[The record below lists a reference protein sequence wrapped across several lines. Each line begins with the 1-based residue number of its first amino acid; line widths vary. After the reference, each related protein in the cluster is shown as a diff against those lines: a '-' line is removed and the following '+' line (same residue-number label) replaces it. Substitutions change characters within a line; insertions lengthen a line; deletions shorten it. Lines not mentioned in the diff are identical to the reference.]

1 MIFWRQT
8 LVYRDCFVYNK
19 VVWCVRLKNGS
30 CSIKE
35 KVKKYFIKIGG
46 NTCGLFKHN
55 ESKSK
60 GRQEGNRSAEAYE
73 KRNLE
78 AAAECLKEE
87 LADIILIGKKDKI
100 MEAAGSFDVSKAI
113 FVDPE
118 TYDRMDEM
126 VAGLAEARKSKGMTL
141 EEARKILMDDSL
153 FVAVMLV
160 KMGVADGMVSGAIHS
175 TADTL
180 RPALQILKTAPGT
193 ELVSS
198 FFIMVT
204 KTPQYGDDGIL
215 LFADCALNQ
224 NPNPA
229 ELACIAGDSAK
240 SYNAFI
246 GKEARVA
253 MLSHSTMGSAKHADV
268 TKVVDAVKIA
278 KEKYPDLKLDGEIQ
292 LDAAIVKEVGE
303 LKAPNSTVAGKANV
317 LVFPDIDAGNIGYK
331 LVQRFGNAEAFG
343 PILQGIAKPVN
354 DLSRGCSANDIV
366 AVVAL
371 TSVQAQVMANK

>member
-1 MIFWRQT
+1 MDFLST
-8 LVYRDCFVYNK
+8 MKAKAKADKK
-19 VVWCVRLKNGS
+19 VIVLP
-30 CSIKE
+30 
-35 KVKKYFIKIGG
+35 
-46 NTCGLFKHN
+46 
-55 ESKSK
+55 ES
-60 GRQEGNRSAEAYE
+60 YE

-354 DLSRGCSANDIV
+354 DLSRGFSANDIV

>member
-1 MIFWRQT
+1 MDFLST
-8 LVYRDCFVYNK
+8 MKAKAKADKK
-19 VVWCVRLKNGS
+19 VIVLP
-30 CSIKE
+30 
-35 KVKKYFIKIGG
+35 
-46 NTCGLFKHN
+46 
-55 ESKSK
+55 ES
-60 GRQEGNRSAEAYE
+60 YE

-268 TKVVDAVKIA
+268 TKVVDAGKIA

>member
-1 MIFWRQT
+1 MDFLT
-8 LVYRDCFVYNK
+8 LM
-19 VVWCVRLKNGS
+19 
-30 CSIKE
+30 KE
-35 KVKKYFIKIGG
+35 KARADKKVIV
-46 NTCGLFKHN
+46 LP
-55 ESKSK
+55 ES
-60 GRQEGNRSAEAYE
+60 YE

-78 AAAECLKEE
+78 AAAVCLQED
-87 LADIILIGKKDKI
+87 LADIVLIGNKEEI
-100 MEAAGSFDVSKAI
+100 MAEAGSFDVSKAI
-113 FVDPE
+113 FVDPNAYE
-118 TYDRMDEM
+118 KMDEM
-126 VAGLAEARKSKGMTL
+126 VEGLAEARKSKGMTR
-141 EEARKILMDDSL
+141 EEAKKVLLDDAM
-153 FVAVMLV
+153 FVGVMLV

-204 KTPQYGDDGIL
+204 QTPQYGDDGIL

-224 NPNPA
+224 NPTPA

-240 SYNAFI
+240 SYEAFV

-268 TKVVDAVKIA
+268 TKVVDAVQIA
-278 KEKYPDLKLDGEIQ
+278 KEKYPSIKLDGEIQ
-292 LDAAIVKEVGE
+292 LDAAIVKDVGE
-303 LKAPNSTVAGKANV
+303 LKAPQSSVAGKANV
-317 LVFPDIDAGNIGYK
+317 LVFPAIDAGNIGYK

-343 PILQGIAKPVN
+343 PVLQGIAKPVN
-354 DLSRGCSANDIV
+354 DLSRGCSASDIV

-371 TSVQAQVMANK
+371 TAVQAQVMEK

>member
-1 MIFWRQT
+1 MDFLST
-8 LVYRDCFVYNK
+8 MKAKAKAD
-19 VVWCVRLKNGS
+19 
-30 CSIKE
+30 
-35 KVKKYFIKIGG
+35 KKIIV
-46 NTCGLFKHN
+46 LP
-55 ESKSK
+55 ES
-60 GRQEGNRSAEAYE
+60 YE
-73 KRNLE
+73 IRNLE
-78 AAAECLKEE
+78 AAAECLRDE
-87 LADIILIGKKDKI
+87 LAEIVLIGNKEKI

-118 TYDRMDEM
+118 NYERMDEM

-141 EEARKILMDDSL
+141 EEARKILLDDSL

-240 SYNAFI
+240 SYAAFV

-278 KEKYPDLKLDGEIQ
+278 KEKFPELKLDGEIQ

-303 LKAPNSTVAGKANV
+303 LKAPNSDVAGKANV

-354 DLSRGCSANDIV
+354 DLSRGCSASDIV

-371 TSVQAQVMANK
+371 TSVQAQVMGK

>member
-1 MIFWRQT
+1 MDFLST
-8 LVYRDCFVYNK
+8 MKAKAKADKK
-19 VVWCVRLKNGS
+19 VIVLP
-30 CSIKE
+30 
-35 KVKKYFIKIGG
+35 
-46 NTCGLFKHN
+46 
-55 ESKSK
+55 ES
-60 GRQEGNRSAEAYE
+60 YE

-354 DLSRGCSANDIV
+354 DLSRGCSATDIV

>member
-1 MIFWRQT
+1 MDFLST
-8 LVYRDCFVYNK
+8 MKAKAKADKK
-19 VVWCVRLKNGS
+19 VIVLP
-30 CSIKE
+30 
-35 KVKKYFIKIGG
+35 
-46 NTCGLFKHN
+46 
-55 ESKSK
+55 ES
-60 GRQEGNRSAEAYE
+60 YE

-268 TKVVDAVKIA
+268 TKVVGAVKIA

>member
-1 MIFWRQT
+1 MDFLST
-8 LVYRDCFVYNK
+8 MKAKAKADKK
-19 VVWCVRLKNGS
+19 VIVLP
-30 CSIKE
+30 
-35 KVKKYFIKIGG
+35 
-46 NTCGLFKHN
+46 
-55 ESKSK
+55 ES
-60 GRQEGNRSAEAYE
+60 YE

-141 EEARKILMDDSL
+141 KEARKILMDDSL

>member
-1 MIFWRQT
+1 MDFLST
-8 LVYRDCFVYNK
+8 MKAKAKADKK
-19 VVWCVRLKNGS
+19 VIVLP
-30 CSIKE
+30 
-35 KVKKYFIKIGG
+35 
-46 NTCGLFKHN
+46 
-55 ESKSK
+55 ES
-60 GRQEGNRSAEAYE
+60 YE

-87 LADIILIGKKDKI
+87 LADIVLIGKKDKI

-278 KEKYPDLKLDGEIQ
+278 KEKYPELKLDGEIQ

-317 LVFPDIDAGNIGYK
+317 LVFPDIDAGT
-331 LVQRFGNAEAFG
+331 
-343 PILQGIAKPVN
+343 
-354 DLSRGCSANDIV
+354 SAI
-366 AVVAL
+366 
-371 TSVQAQVMANK
+371 SWYEIR

>member
-1 MIFWRQT
+1 MDF
-8 LVYRDCFVYNK
+8 LSEMKAKAKADKK
-19 VVWCVRLKNGS
+19 VIVLP
-30 CSIKE
+30 
-35 KVKKYFIKIGG
+35 
-46 NTCGLFKHN
+46 
-55 ESKSK
+55 ES
-60 GRQEGNRSAEAYE
+60 YE

-78 AAAECLKEE
+78 AAAECLRDE
-87 LADIILIGKKDKI
+87 LADIVLIGNKEKI

-118 TYDRMDEM
+118 NYEKMDEV
-126 VAGLAEARKSKGMTL
+126 VAALAEARKSKGMTL
-141 EEARKILMDDSL
+141 EEARKLLLDDPL
-153 FVAVMLV
+153 FMGVMLV
-160 KMGVADGMVSGAIHS
+160 KMDIADGMVSGAIHS

-204 KTPQYGDDGIL
+204 NTPQYGDDGIL

-224 NPNPA
+224 NPNPQ

-240 SYNAFI
+240 SYEAFI
-246 GKEARVA
+246 GKEPRVA

-278 KEKYPDLKLDGEIQ
+278 KEKFPNVKLDGEIQ

-331 LVQRFGNAEAFG
+331 IAQRLGNFDAYG
-343 PILQGIAKPVN
+343 PILLGLNAPIN
-354 DLSRGCSANDIV
+354 DLSRGCNAEEVYSMAIIT
-366 AVVAL
+366 AAL
-371 TSVQAQVMANK
+371 AE

>member
-1 MIFWRQT
+1 MDFLST
-8 LVYRDCFVYNK
+8 MKAKAKADKK
-19 VVWCVRLKNGS
+19 VIVLP
-30 CSIKE
+30 
-35 KVKKYFIKIGG
+35 
-46 NTCGLFKHN
+46 
-55 ESKSK
+55 ES
-60 GRQEGNRSAEAYE
+60 YE

-118 TYDRMDEM
+118 TYDRIDEM

>member
-1 MIFWRQT
+1 MDFLT
-8 LVYRDCFVYNK
+8 LM
-19 VVWCVRLKNGS
+19 
-30 CSIKE
+30 KE
-35 KVKKYFIKIGG
+35 KAKADKKVIV
-46 NTCGLFKHN
+46 LP
-55 ESKSK
+55 ES
-60 GRQEGNRSAEAYE
+60 YE
-73 KRNLE
+73 KRNLT
-78 AAAECLKEE
+78 AAAECLKDD
-87 LADIILIGKKDKI
+87 LAEIVLIGNKEKI
-100 MEAAGSFDVSKAI
+100 MEAAGSLDVSKAI

-118 TYDRMDEM
+118 SYERMDEM

-141 EEARKILMDDSL
+141 EEARKLLLDDSM
-153 FVAVMLV
+153 FVGVMLV

-204 KTPQYGDDGIL
+204 QKPQYGDDGIL

-224 NPNPA
+224 NPTPQ

-240 SYNAFI
+240 SYAAFV

-278 KEKYPDLKLDGEIQ
+278 KEKYPEIKLDGEIQ

-303 LKAPNSTVAGKANV
+303 LKAPESPVAGKANV

-343 PILQGIAKPVN
+343 PVLQGIAKPVN

-371 TSVQAQVMANK
+371 TSVQAQVMGK

>member
-1 MIFWRQT
+1 MDFLST
-8 LVYRDCFVYNK
+8 MKAKAKADKK
-19 VVWCVRLKNGS
+19 VIVLP
-30 CSIKE
+30 
-35 KVKKYFIKIGG
+35 
-46 NTCGLFKHN
+46 
-55 ESKSK
+55 ES
-60 GRQEGNRSAEAYE
+60 YE

-100 MEAAGSFDVSKAI
+100 MEAAGAFDVSKAI

-118 TYDRMDEM
+118 TYDRLDEM

>member
-1 MIFWRQT
+1 MDFLST
-8 LVYRDCFVYNK
+8 MKAKAKADKK
-19 VVWCVRLKNGS
+19 VIVLP
-30 CSIKE
+30 
-35 KVKKYFIKIGG
+35 
-46 NTCGLFKHN
+46 
-55 ESKSK
+55 ES
-60 GRQEGNRSAEAYE
+60 YE

-317 LVFPDIDAGNIGYK
+317 LVFPDIDAGNIGYN
-331 LVQRFGNAEAFG
+331 LVQRFGNADAFG

>member
-1 MIFWRQT
+1 MDFLST
-8 LVYRDCFVYNK
+8 MKAKAKADKK
-19 VVWCVRLKNGS
+19 VIVLP
-30 CSIKE
+30 
-35 KVKKYFIKIGG
+35 
-46 NTCGLFKHN
+46 
-55 ESKSK
+55 ES
-60 GRQEGNRSAEAYE
+60 YE

-113 FVDPE
+113 FVGPE

>member
-1 MIFWRQT
+1 MDFLST
-8 LVYRDCFVYNK
+8 MKAKAKADKK
-19 VVWCVRLKNGS
+19 VIVLP
-30 CSIKE
+30 
-35 KVKKYFIKIGG
+35 
-46 NTCGLFKHN
+46 
-55 ESKSK
+55 ES
-60 GRQEGNRSAEAYE
+60 YE

-317 LVFPDIDAGNIGYK
+317 LVIPDIDAGNIGYK

>member
-1 MIFWRQT
+1 MDFLST
-8 LVYRDCFVYNK
+8 MKAKAKADKK
-19 VVWCVRLKNGS
+19 VIVLP
-30 CSIKE
+30 
-35 KVKKYFIKIGG
+35 
-46 NTCGLFKHN
+46 
-55 ESKSK
+55 ES
-60 GRQEGNRSAEAYE
+60 YE

-343 PILQGIAKPVN
+343 PILQGSAKPVN

-366 AVVAL
+366 EVVAL

>member
-1 MIFWRQT
+1 MDF
-8 LVYRDCFVYNK
+8 LA
-19 VVWCVRLKNGS
+19 LM
-30 CSIKE
+30 KE
-35 KVKKYFIKIGG
+35 KAKANKKVIV
-46 NTCGLFKHN
+46 LP
-55 ESKSK
+55 ES
-60 GRQEGNRSAEAYE
+60 YE

-78 AAAECLKEE
+78 AAAECLKDG
-87 LADIILIGKKDKI
+87 LAEIVLIGNKDKI
-100 MEAAGSFDVSKAI
+100 MEAAGSFDVSDAI

-118 TYDRMDEM
+118 SYDRMDEM

-141 EEARKILMDDSL
+141 EEAKKLLMDDSM
-153 FVAVMLV
+153 FVGVMLV

-204 KTPQYGDDGIL
+204 QTPEYGDDGIL

-224 NPNPA
+224 NPTPA

-240 SYNAFI
+240 SYAAFV

-268 TKVVDAVKIA
+268 TKVVEAVKIA
-278 KEKYPDLKLDGEIQ
+278 KEKYPEIKLDGEIQ

-303 LKAPNSTVAGKANV
+303 LKAPTSPVAGKANC

-331 LVQRFGNAEAFG
+331 LVQRFGKAEAFG
-343 PILQGIAKPVN
+343 PVLQGIAKPVN

-366 AVVAL
+366 AVVAM
-371 TSVQAQVMANK
+371 TAVQAEVMGK

>member
-1 MIFWRQT
+1 MDFLST
-8 LVYRDCFVYNK
+8 MKAKAKADKK
-19 VVWCVRLKNGS
+19 VIVLP
-30 CSIKE
+30 
-35 KVKKYFIKIGG
+35 
-46 NTCGLFKHN
+46 
-55 ESKSK
+55 ES
-60 GRQEGNRSAEAYE
+60 YE

-204 KTPQYGDDGIL
+204 KTPQYGDNGIL

>member
-1 MIFWRQT
+1 MDFLST
-8 LVYRDCFVYNK
+8 MKAKAKAD
-19 VVWCVRLKNGS
+19 
-30 CSIKE
+30 
-35 KVKKYFIKIGG
+35 KKIIV
-46 NTCGLFKHN
+46 LP
-55 ESKSK
+55 ES
-60 GRQEGNRSAEAYE
+60 YE

-78 AAAECLKEE
+78 AAAECLRDE
-87 LADIILIGKKDKI
+87 LADIVLIGNKEKI

-118 TYDRMDEM
+118 KYDRMDEM
-126 VAGLAEARKSKGMTL
+126 VAALAEARKSKGMTL
-141 EEARKILMDDSL
+141 EEARKLLLDDAL
-153 FVAVMLV
+153 FMGVMLV
-160 KMGVADGMVSGAIHS
+160 KAGVADGMVSGAIHS

-204 KTPQYGDDGIL
+204 KTPEYGDDGIL

-240 SYNAFI
+240 SYEAFV

-278 KEKYPDLKLDGEIQ
+278 KEKYPNLKLDGEIQ

-317 LVFPDIDAGNIGYK
+317 LIFPDIDAGNIGYK
-331 LVQRFGNAEAFG
+331 LVQRFGHAEAFG
-343 PILQGIAKPVN
+343 PVLQGIAKPVN

-371 TSVQAQVMANK
+371 TSVQAQVMGK

>member
-1 MIFWRQT
+1 MDFLST
-8 LVYRDCFVYNK
+8 MKAKAKADKK
-19 VVWCVRLKNGS
+19 VIVLP
-30 CSIKE
+30 
-35 KVKKYFIKIGG
+35 
-46 NTCGLFKHN
+46 
-55 ESKSK
+55 ES
-60 GRQEGNRSAEAYE
+60 YE

-160 KMGVADGMVSGAIHS
+160 KMGVADGMVSGTIHS

>member
-1 MIFWRQT
+1 MDFLST
-8 LVYRDCFVYNK
+8 MKAKAKADKK
-19 VVWCVRLKNGS
+19 VIVLP
-30 CSIKE
+30 
-35 KVKKYFIKIGG
+35 
-46 NTCGLFKHN
+46 
-55 ESKSK
+55 ES
-60 GRQEGNRSAEAYE
+60 YE

-253 MLSHSTMGSAKHADV
+253 MLSHSTMGSAQHADV

-278 KEKYPDLKLDGEIQ
+278 KDKYPDLTLDGEIQ

>member
-1 MIFWRQT
+1 MDFLST
-8 LVYRDCFVYNK
+8 MKAKAKADKK
-19 VVWCVRLKNGS
+19 VIVLP
-30 CSIKE
+30 
-35 KVKKYFIKIGG
+35 
-46 NTCGLFKHN
+46 
-55 ESKSK
+55 ES
-60 GRQEGNRSAEAYE
+60 YE

-317 LVFPDIDAGNIGYK
+317 LVFPDIDAGNISYK

>member
-1 MIFWRQT
+1 MDFLST
-8 LVYRDCFVYNK
+8 MKAKAKADKK
-19 VVWCVRLKNGS
+19 VIVLP
-30 CSIKE
+30 
-35 KVKKYFIKIGG
+35 
-46 NTCGLFKHN
+46 
-55 ESKSK
+55 ES
-60 GRQEGNRSAEAYE
+60 YE

-141 EEARKILMDDSL
+141 EEARKILMHDSL

>member
-1 MIFWRQT
+1 MDFLST
-8 LVYRDCFVYNK
+8 MKAKAKADKK
-19 VVWCVRLKNGS
+19 VIVLP
-30 CSIKE
+30 
-35 KVKKYFIKIGG
+35 
-46 NTCGLFKHN
+46 
-55 ESKSK
+55 ES
-60 GRQEGNRSAEAYE
+60 YE

-153 FVAVMLV
+153 FVAVILV

>member
-1 MIFWRQT
+1 MDFLST
-8 LVYRDCFVYNK
+8 MKAKAKADKK
-19 VVWCVRLKNGS
+19 VIVLP
-30 CSIKE
+30 
-35 KVKKYFIKIGG
+35 
-46 NTCGLFKHN
+46 
-55 ESKSK
+55 ES
-60 GRQEGNRSAEAYE
+60 YE

-87 LADIILIGKKDKI
+87 LADIVLIGKKDKI

-278 KEKYPDLKLDGEIQ
+278 KDKYPDLKLDGEIQ
-292 LDAAIVKEVGE
+292 LDAVIVKEVGE

>member
-1 MIFWRQT
+1 MDFLST
-8 LVYRDCFVYNK
+8 MKAKAKADKK
-19 VVWCVRLKNGS
+19 VSVLP
-30 CSIKE
+30 
-35 KVKKYFIKIGG
+35 
-46 NTCGLFKHN
+46 
-55 ESKSK
+55 ES
-60 GRQEGNRSAEAYE
+60 YE

>member
-1 MIFWRQT
+1 MDFLST
-8 LVYRDCFVYNK
+8 MKAKAKADKK
-19 VVWCVRLKNGS
+19 VIVLP
-30 CSIKE
+30 
-35 KVKKYFIKIGG
+35 
-46 NTCGLFKHN
+46 
-55 ESKSK
+55 ES
-60 GRQEGNRSAEAYE
+60 YE

-87 LADIILIGKKDKI
+87 LADIMLVGNKEKI

-118 TYDRMDEM
+118 NYERMDEL

-141 EEARKILMDDSL
+141 EEARKILLDDSL
-153 FVAVMLV
+153 FVGVMLV
-160 KMGVADGMVSGAIHS
+160 KLGIADGMVSGAIHS
-175 TADTL
+175 TGDVL

-224 NPNPA
+224 NPTSA

-240 SYNAFI
+240 SYAAFV

-278 KEKYPDLKLDGEIQ
+278 KEKFPELKLDGEIQ

-303 LKAPNSTVAGKANV
+303 LKAPNSDVAGKANV

-331 LVQRFGNAEAFG
+331 LVQRFGGAEAFG

-354 DLSRGCSANDIV
+354 DLSRGCSASDIV

-371 TSVQAQVMANK
+371 TSVQAQVMGK

>member
-1 MIFWRQT
+1 MDFLST
-8 LVYRDCFVYNK
+8 MKAKAKADKK
-19 VVWCVRLKNGS
+19 VIVLP
-30 CSIKE
+30 
-35 KVKKYFIKIGG
+35 
-46 NTCGLFKHN
+46 
-55 ESKSK
+55 ES
-60 GRQEGNRSAEAYE
+60 YE

-87 LADIILIGKKDKI
+87 LADSILIGKKDKI

>member
-1 MIFWRQT
+1 MDFLST
-8 LVYRDCFVYNK
+8 MKAKAKADKK
-19 VVWCVRLKNGS
+19 VIVLP
-30 CSIKE
+30 
-35 KVKKYFIKIGG
+35 
-46 NTCGLFKHN
+46 
-55 ESKSK
+55 ES
-60 GRQEGNRSAEAYE
+60 YE

-87 LADIILIGKKDKI
+87 LADIVLIGKKDKI

-278 KEKYPDLKLDGEIQ
+278 KEKYPELKLDGEIQ

-343 PILQGIAKPVN
+343 PILHCSAKRLN

>member
-1 MIFWRQT
+1 MDFLST
-8 LVYRDCFVYNK
+8 MKAKAKAD
-19 VVWCVRLKNGS
+19 
-30 CSIKE
+30 
-35 KVKKYFIKIGG
+35 KKIIV
-46 NTCGLFKHN
+46 LP
-55 ESKSK
+55 ES
-60 GRQEGNRSAEAYE
+60 YE

-78 AAAECLKEE
+78 AAAECLRDE
-87 LADIILIGKKDKI
+87 LADIVLIGNKEKI

-118 TYDRMDEM
+118 KYERMDEM
-126 VAGLAEARKSKGMTL
+126 VAALAEARKSKGMTL
-141 EEARKILMDDSL
+141 EEARKLLLDDAL
-153 FVAVMLV
+153 FMGVMLV
-160 KMGVADGMVSGAIHS
+160 KAGVADGMVSGAIHS

-204 KTPQYGDDGIL
+204 KTPEYGDDGIL

-240 SYNAFI
+240 SYEAFV

-278 KEKYPDLKLDGEIQ
+278 KEKYPNLKLDGEIQ

-317 LVFPDIDAGNIGYK
+317 LIFPDIDAGNIGYK
-331 LVQRFGNAEAFG
+331 LVQRFGHAEAFG
-343 PILQGIAKPVN
+343 PVLQGIAKPVN

-371 TSVQAQVMANK
+371 TSVQAQVVGK

>member
-1 MIFWRQT
+1 MDFLST
-8 LVYRDCFVYNK
+8 MKAKAKADKK
-19 VVWCVRLKNGS
+19 VIVLP
-30 CSIKE
+30 
-35 KVKKYFIKIGG
+35 
-46 NTCGLFKHN
+46 
-55 ESKSK
+55 ES
-60 GRQEGNRSAEAYE
+60 YE

-126 VAGLAEARKSKGMTL
+126 VAGLAEARKSTGMTL
-141 EEARKILMDDSL
+141 EEARKILRDDSL

>member
-1 MIFWRQT
+1 MDFLST
-8 LVYRDCFVYNK
+8 MKAKAKADKK
-19 VVWCVRLKNGS
+19 VIVLP
-30 CSIKE
+30 
-35 KVKKYFIKIGG
+35 
-46 NTCGLFKHN
+46 
-55 ESKSK
+55 ES
-60 GRQEGNRSAEAYE
+60 YE

-100 MEAAGSFDVSKAI
+100 IEAAGSFDVSKAI

-175 TADTL
+175 TANTL

>member
-1 MIFWRQT
+1 MDFLST
-8 LVYRDCFVYNK
+8 MKAKAKADKK
-19 VVWCVRLKNGS
+19 VIVLP
-30 CSIKE
+30 
-35 KVKKYFIKIGG
+35 
-46 NTCGLFKHN
+46 
-55 ESKSK
+55 ES
-60 GRQEGNRSAEAYE
+60 YE

-87 LADIILIGKKDKI
+87 LADIIVIGKKDKI